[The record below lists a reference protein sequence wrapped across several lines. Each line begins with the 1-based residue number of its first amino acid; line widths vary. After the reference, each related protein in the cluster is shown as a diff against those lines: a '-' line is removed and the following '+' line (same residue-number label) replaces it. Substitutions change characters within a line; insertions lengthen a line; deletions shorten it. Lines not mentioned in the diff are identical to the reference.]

1 MIVGTAAVVGVA
13 GAGLFAGTG
22 DAPGLG
28 LTDGLG
34 LTGGAVI
41 AGEGAAAGTEA
52 VGFGRVQADKQIVL
66 IPISNLR
73 YFMLNCKLSRSIQ
86 QVIIEIGARR
96 K

>member
-41 AGEGAAAGTEA
+41 AGEGAAGTEA
-52 VGFGRVQADKQIVL
+52 VGFGRVQADKKIAL

-73 YFMLNCKLSRSIQ
+73 YFMLNCELSRSIQ